1 MAENKRDYYEVLG
14 VAKDADDNALKHAYR
29 ALAKKYHPD
38 MNPGDKEAEAKFK
51 EATEAYAVLSDPEKR
66 KMYDQYGHAAFDG
79 TGGASGF
86 QDFDFSDI
94 FGSMGMG
101 GMGDIFSELFGGG
114 SRSRGSSTRAQKGA
128 NLRARVHISFDEAIF
143 GCKKELDIS
152 LKEECSS
159 CGGSGAKAGTSPETC
174 HRCGGSGQVTFTQ
187 QTMFGTMRNVSAC
200 PECSG
205 TGKVI
210 KEKCPDCR
218 GTGYVSKRTK
228 IEVDIPA
235 GIDNGQSI
243 RIREKGEPGYNG
255 GQRGDLLVEVI
266 VGGSDI
272 FERDGEDIYSI
283 QYITFPQAALGG
295 DVRIPTV
302 HGDVIY
308 TVKPGTQTNTRIR
321 LRGKGVPSLRNS
333 LVKGDQYVDLVV
345 KVPTD
350 LPSKA
355 KEALKAYEEA
365 MGGDDPDGGKT
376 TKKRGFRKK

>member
-38 MNPGDKEAEAKFK
+38 TNPGDKEAEAKFK

-79 TGGASGF
+79 TGGAGGF

-94 FGSMGMG
+94 FGSMGM

-128 NLRARVHISFDEAIF
+128 NLRARVHISFEEAVF

-159 CGGSGAKAGTSPETC
+159 CHGTGARAGTSPETC
-174 HRCGGSGQVTFTQ
+174 HRCNGSGQVTFTQ

-200 PECSG
+200 PECNG

-210 KEKCPDCR
+210 REKCPDCR

-243 RIREKGEPGYNG
+243 RIRDKGEPGYNG
-255 GQRGDLLVEVI
+255 GSRGDLLVEVI

-321 LRGKGVPSLRNS
+321 LRGKGVPSLRNPAI
-333 LVKGDQYVDLVV
+333 KGDQYVDLVV

-350 LPSKA
+350 LSKEA
-355 KEALKAYEEA
+355 REALKAYDEA
-365 MGGDDPDGGKT
+365 MGGGDPNAEKT
-376 TKKRGFRKK
+376 AKKRGFRKK